1 MFENLKKYVGVSVFL
16 FIITLLV
23 FGCMSLKTHLP
34 ISEKNKHENGVVK
47 LFDEY
52 KVGSTNFVFLIKEVE
67 PAMADMCNLLPIPC
81 EPTVS
86 STASGLVLSHDQSAI
101 FVLTAAHFC
110 VTPAEESFMFNESI
124 IGFANDVPRI
134 LFPLKIDVKNDICLL
149 IGPKFTN
156 EYFYNIKLA
165 KNLALGEEV
174 YTVAAPLGIAG
185 PGIRLIFKGNFG
197 GCDVEG
203 CLTTTPATFGSSGGG
218 IYNKKG
224 ELISIVMAVPETFP
238 HVVISPSI
246 IELEKFISDIDK
258 VVDIYSY

>member
-34 ISEKNKHENGVVK
+34 ISTKYENNVVK
-47 LFDEY
+47 VVDEY
-52 KVGSTNFVFLIKEVE
+52 KIGGTNFVFLLKEVE
-67 PAMADMCNLLPIPC
+67 PAMADMCNFLPVPC

-86 STASGLVLSHDQSAI
+86 STASGLVLSHDQSSI

-110 VTPAEESFMFNESI
+110 VTPEEESFMFKESI
-124 IGFANDVPRI
+124 IGYANDNPRI
-134 LFPLKIDVKNDICLL
+134 LFPLKIDIKNDICLL
-149 IGPKFTN
+149 IGPKLTN
-156 EYFYNIKLA
+156 DYFYNIKLA
-165 KNLALGEEV
+165 KNLTLGEEV

-185 PGIRLIFKGNFG
+185 PGIRMIFKGNFG
-197 GCDVEG
+197 GCSTEG
-203 CLTTTPATFGSSGGG
+203 CLTTIPATFGSSGGG

-224 ELISIVMAVPETFP
+224 ELVSIVMAVPETFP
-238 HVVISPSI
+238 HVVISPSA